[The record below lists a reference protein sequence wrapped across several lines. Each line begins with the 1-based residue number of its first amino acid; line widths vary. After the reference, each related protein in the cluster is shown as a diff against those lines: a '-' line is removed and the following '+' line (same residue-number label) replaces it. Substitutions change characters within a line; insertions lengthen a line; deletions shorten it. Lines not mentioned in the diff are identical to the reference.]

1 VRASVRIA
9 GRVAAAVAFGA
20 TAALAVTLTRGA
32 PLHAAL
38 VSARHLNP
46 VSRHIESSAPQCA
59 ASGLNVSIAS
69 SSPADSAASIARRA
83 ASHAAP
89 QGATRFPVE
98 FTNISDAPCT
108 LNGYPQVSAYGAG
121 GAQLGNAAG
130 LDMSASA
137 TRILLAPGATA
148 HAAIVDSAA
157 GARCKP
163 VAATGLR
170 VVPPG
175 ESMPWYVRHALPACS
190 ATGHEA
196 AVFLRVRALQYG
208 TGLPARTHASANAK
222 TAAKAIARTTKAKAK
237 RHAPSPAPQG

>member
-38 VSARHLNP
+38 VSARHVNA
-46 VSRHIESSAPQCA
+46 VSRHAERSAPQCA

-69 SSPADSAASIARRA
+69 SSSADSAASIARRA

-108 LNGYPQVSAYGAG
+108 LSGYPQVTAYGAG
-121 GAQLGNAAG
+121 DEQLGNAAG
-130 LDMSASA
+130 LDISASA

-148 HAAIVDSAA
+148 HAAIVDSASA
-157 GARCKP
+157 GQCGP

-190 ATGHEA
+190 ATGRKA
-196 AVFLRVRALQYG
+196 AVYLHVRALQYG
-208 TGLPARTHASANAK
+208 SGMSARAG
-222 TAAKAIARTTKAKAK
+222 AKAIVRI
-237 RHAPSPAPQG
+237 